1 MNLLTEEVR
10 AMIGTRVTYQAPE
23 ELGRAAIRQFAIA
36 IGSAPSLWGDVAPP
50 TLVCE
55 TTQIGGVNEPDED
68 THYLGH
74 SWSLPFPAPC
84 RLIRGGNEYRFGRAV
99 LAQDVITTTWE
110 LVEMVER
117 VGDDGVPMVIATAQG
132 DYRSAEGE
140 WLATNIET
148 SLYRPAGGTS

>member
-1 MNLLTEEVR
+1 
-10 AMIGTRVTYQAPE
+10 
-23 ELGRAAIRQFAIA
+23 
-36 IGSAPSLWGDVAPP
+36 
-50 TLVCE
+50 
-55 TTQIGGVNEPDED
+55 
-68 THYLGH
+68 
-74 SWSLPFPAPC
+74 
-84 RLIRGGNEYRFGRAV
+84 V